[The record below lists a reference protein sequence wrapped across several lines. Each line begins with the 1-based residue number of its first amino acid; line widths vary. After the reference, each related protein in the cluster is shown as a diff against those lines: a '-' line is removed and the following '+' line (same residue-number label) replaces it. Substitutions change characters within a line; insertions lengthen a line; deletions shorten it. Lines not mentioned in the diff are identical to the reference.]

1 MKLLTGLLLLLA
13 LGAGAPAAA
22 GAPAKAKPK
31 PKGETVI
38 TSNRL
43 EYDYQEAVVLFEE
56 NVKVQ
61 DPQFTMTADRVLVFL
76 EGTNDVRQVRALGN
90 VILVSEGRSA
100 RCAQAV
106 YTRADGKIVMT
117 GDAVLQ
123 RAKDQIW
130 GKEIVIWVDDQ
141 RMECRPARMV
151 LQPQTVQGDG
161 GRLLP

>member
-1 MKLLTGLLLLLA
+1 MKRSTVVLLLA
-13 LGAGAPAAA
+13 LGAATVAGAAA
-22 GAPAKAKPK
+22 APAKAR

-151 LQPQTVQGDG
+151 LQPQTV
-161 GRLLP
+161 

>member
-1 MKLLTGLLLLLA
+1 MKRVTGLLLLA
-13 LGAGAPAAA
+13 LGVVTAVKLM
-22 GAPAKAKPK
+22 GAPAKAKI
-31 PKGETVI
+31 KGETVI

-106 YTRADGKIVMT
+106 YTRRDGKIVMT

-161 GRLLP
+161 GGRLLP